1 MTNQNFD
8 YEWYKSSD
16 LCKRPAEKEVPK
28 KGEEGYSG
36 FYNYLYEAV
45 VDPTHR
51 LSTFDAGTGNG
62 KSYTLRQLIESMLR
76 SPEEYDRFEHIIYL
90 TPLKNGVDEQYNE
103 LLKEEDLRPFL
114 LRILTNDDMWQ
125 DDKGYVRS
133 LKKHSNSI
141 GDDLVRI
148 FDEKGLIT
156 KEKGKARILKEAA
169 NTARNAAN
177 SNDKFYMEAAKEKT
191 HEGDGVVISCLKE
204 YVKRLQTR
212 PKDSKAPTPE
222 QEKYRRY
229 LEEFTEK
236 DSRLKELYDM
246 KDDPPKE
253 EPGVDPVIPGPSD
266 LDKWIRGREEL
277 NKYKAVLSVMQEDES
292 MLEFIQLFTN
302 ILILA
307 KKVLF
312 MTTKKAF
319 YSFSTYI
326 PAPRQSLFNSPV
338 LLDNSLII
346 MDESDAQYQDL
357 LDCICRDAAGQ
368 SFDLASV
375 VEKLIFGFRNLK
387 EKFPKSF
394 EDSEKIIQDTLDKV
408 ENLTS
413 GNYHLGHAMRFAAI
427 SGSESSNWMCIPRN
441 EDQIISS
448 NNSWYIEYCE
458 KDNVNYLVPIIND
471 VTEGTGDAE
480 SIRLFE
486 KEKGLSQKTGVMYT
500 TFVMQLTKALN
511 IFRGAILKLIKAE
524 ASAENDADEHE
535 LMTQEKKIMSVLAFL
550 GISDTARNGGSS
562 EQNALASLIET
573 YSGKIYSDMNNNDS
587 FFVIHTKEEDE
598 LNLRIR
604 AYYVPRTPENI
615 IEQMLKS
622 GAHVM
627 LVSATAG
634 LRSPLC
640 NFDLRRIEEC
650 DVVHEPAKEQIDE
663 AVSYSQSRL
672 KYAGE
677 LKINDDIIVENA
689 EDTKEEELYNECAEN
704 WIDAAGKAP
713 DEQKIYEILERIK
726 EKRASGSNDNF
737 RGKQLLSLC
746 SDIARKIKRGCR
758 MSLMVLSFTCDPY
771 KEDIN
776 SLFEAADLENKYV
789 CRYASSKSLKNERE
803 GMQKDLDE
811 GKFLFLISAYQSLE
825 QGIDLKFEIDA
836 RDQSL
841 IALNDGAKK
850 RLEKARE
857 NKEKVLVDFDGFYLG
872 RLLSSGISLE
882 NDSEIP
888 GESGDESIVE
898 KVLRALIMIRSA
910 GKTGCI
916 DESQAEEV
924 IKVAMRGRERYPL
937 NVLESEEQEKLLI
950 PDLLRRIIQLTGR
963 INRSDIKFRNCD
975 IRISEENKKALD
987 EGKKHGRFER
997 IEDFFRDEGSLAIK
1011 TMHPII
1017 KRCMAALFSEEGARE
1032 LSDKEESRV
1041 SYVCRAS
1048 DEVERLFNGVFYG
1061 KRDSV
1066 ESRIR
1071 YEALSKTLLKPVIN
1085 GVDQDYLNGMIKNM
1099 LQNDNYGQEDD
1110 LDPETILSVKD
1121 WRKMYFRVKK
1131 LDFGGS
1137 RNTSDGYFAE
1147 VYEGANGVTKARNV
1161 WPEWDDVPVYKREFT
1176 RSISKKQIIVPPN
1189 MKDKLE
1195 EAGFSF
1201 SWDISG
1207 SDPYILTP
1215 EGFALYKGAIGEF
1228 IGHYYMSSYLYTPEG
1243 ELLNPEAL
1251 PYECAELMDQYQKI
1265 TMQDGRQYVLAVD
1278 YKNYQHGD
1286 TAARYDDRK
1295 KMKTL
1300 YREKMDSIASY
1311 FNCPVL
1317 GIELNTG
1324 AGNWEKYKKMSDKR
1338 IFELECGQ
1346 YCRFVTVSYIYTK
1359 DGKFDDEVRRQLN
1372 GIIDA
1377 PWR

>member
-8 YEWYKSSD
+8 PEWYRPSD
-16 LCKRPAEKEVPK
+16 LCKRPAERGVPK
-28 KGEEGYSG
+28 IGDEGYSG
-36 FYNYLYEAV
+36 FYNYLYGAV
-45 VDPTHR
+45 ADPTHR

-76 SPEEYDRFEHIIYL
+76 SPEEYNRFEHIIYL

-125 DDKGYVRS
+125 DEKGYARP

-141 GDDLVRI
+141 GDDLVGI
-148 FDEKGLIT
+148 FDKTGLFGANR
-156 KEKGKARILKEAA
+156 KGKARTLKEAA
-169 NTARNAAN
+169 SIARNAAE
-177 SNDKFYMEAAKEKT
+177 SDDRFYMETAKNKT
-191 HEGDGVVISCLKE
+191 REGDGIVVSCLKE
-204 YVKRLQTR
+204 YVKRLQVR
-212 PKDSKAPTPE
+212 SKNNESLTPE
-222 QEKYRRY
+222 QEKYRKY
-229 LEEFTEK
+229 LEEFIEN
-236 DSRLKELYDM
+236 DNRLKELYEI
-246 KDDPPKE
+246 KNDPPE
-253 EPGVDPVIPGPSD
+253 EDPEGEPVIPGASD
-266 LDKWIRGREEL
+266 IDKWIREREEL
-277 NKYKAVLSVMQEDES
+277 NRYKAVLSVMQDDEN
-292 MLEFIQLFTN
+292 MLEFLQLFTN

-326 PAPRQSLFNSPV
+326 PGPRQSLFNSSV

-357 LDCICRDAAGQ
+357 LDCICRDTAGRN
-368 SFDLASV
+368 FDLASV
-375 VEKLIFGFRNLK
+375 VEKLIIGFRDSK
-387 EKFPKSF
+387 KKFPDSF
-394 EDSEKIIQDTLDKV
+394 EGSEKIIQEALDKTRDLIP
-408 ENLTS
+408 E
-413 GNYHLGHAMRFAAI
+413 NYHLGHAMQFASI
-427 SGSESSNWMCIPRN
+427 TDTENESSNWMCIPRN

-448 NNSWYIEYCE
+448 NNSWYIGYCE
-458 KDNVNYLVPIIND
+458 KDNVNYLVPIID
-471 VTEGTGDAE
+471 SDTKDAE
-480 SIRLFE
+480 SIHSFE
-486 KEKGLSQKTGVMYT
+486 KEKGLSLETGVKYT
-500 TFVMQLTKALN
+500 TFVMHLTKALN
-511 IFRGAILKLIKAE
+511 IFRGAVLKLAKAE
-524 ASAENDADEHE
+524 KASENDVNEYE

-550 GISDTARNGGSS
+550 GISDTARNGGSG
-562 EQNALASLIET
+562 EQNALATLIET
-573 YSGKIYSDMNNNDS
+573 YSGKIYSDTNNNDS
-587 FFVIHTKEEDE
+587 FFMIYTKKEDD

-604 AYYVPRTPENI
+604 AYYVSRTPENI

-627 LVSATAG
+627 FVSATAG

-640 NFDLRRIEEC
+640 NFDIPRIEEEC
-650 DVVHEPAKEQIDE
+650 GAIHEPENEQIDE
-663 AVSYSQSRL
+663 AVSYSQSRIEYVNKL
-672 KYAGE
+672 DV
-677 LKINDDIIVENA
+677 NDDIIA
-689 EDTKEEELYNECAEN
+689 EDKDKDELYNECAESWMN
-704 WIDAAGKAP
+704 AAGETP
-713 DEQKIYEILERIK
+713 DEQKIHEILKRIE
-726 EKRASGSNDNF
+726 EKSTSGDSNQY
-737 RGKQLLSLC
+737 RGHQLLSLC
-746 SDIARKIKRGCR
+746 SDIARKIKLGCR
-758 MSLMVLSFTCDPY
+758 MSLMVLSFKCDLY
-771 KEDIN
+771 KEDFDE
-776 SLFEAADLENKYV
+776 LFEAADLEDKYV
-789 CRYASSKSLKNERE
+789 CRYASSGNLKDEKKVI
-803 GMQKDLDE
+803 QKYLNE
-811 GKFLFLISAYQSLE
+811 GKSVFLISAYQSLE
-825 QGIDLKFEIDA
+825 QGIDLKFKIDA
-836 RDQSL
+836 CDQSL
-841 IALNDGAKK
+841 VALNDGAKK
-850 RLEKARE
+850 RLENARE
-857 NKEKVLVDFDGFYLG
+857 NKDKVLVDFDGFYLG
-872 RLLSSGISLE
+872 RLRTSGISLE

-888 GESGDESIVE
+888 GESGDEIE
-898 KVLRALIMIRSA
+898 KILRALIIIRSA
-910 GKTGCI
+910 GRVGYIRKA
-916 DESQAEEV
+916 QEEEM
-924 IKVAMRGRERYPL
+924 IKAAMKGSRFPL
-937 NVLESEEQEKLLI
+937 KVLERDDLESYKRILI

-963 INRSDIKFRNCD
+963 INRSDIKFRTCD
-975 IRISEENKKALD
+975 VRISEENKKVLYG
-987 EGKKHGRFER
+987 ENIK
-997 IEDFFRDEGSLAIK
+997 DFFQDEGSLAIK

-1017 KRCMAALFSEEGARE
+1017 KRCMAALFSEEEVRE
-1032 LSDKEESRV
+1032 LSDKEESRA

-1066 ESRIR
+1066 ENRIR
-1071 YEALSKTLLKPVIN
+1071 YEALSKTLLKPIIN

-1099 LQNDNYGQEDD
+1099 LQNDNYGREDD

-1147 VYEGANGVTKARNV
+1147 IYSGKNGVTKARNV
-1161 WPEWDDVPVYKREFT
+1161 WPKWDDVPVCKREFT

-1265 TMQDGRQYVLAVD
+1265 TMQDGRQYILAVD

-1295 KMKTL
+1295 KMETL
-1300 YREKMDSIASY
+1300 YREKMDSIALY

-1359 DGKFDDEVRRQLN
+1359 DGKFNDEVRRQLN

>member
-1 MTNQNFD
+1 MNQNLD
-8 YEWYKSSD
+8 PEWYKSSD
-16 LCKRPAEKEVPK
+16 LCKRPTERGVPK

-36 FYNYLYEAV
+36 FYNYLYKAV

-125 DDKGYVRS
+125 DDKGYVRP
-133 LKKHSNSI
+133 LKRHSNSI

-148 FDEKGLIT
+148 FDEKGLFGT
-156 KEKGKARILKEAA
+156 NRKGKARTLKEAA
-169 NTARNAAN
+169 STARNAAK
-177 SNDKFYMEAAKEKT
+177 SGDRFYMETAKEKT
-191 HEGDGVVISCLKE
+191 REGDRIVVSCLKE
-204 YVKRLQTR
+204 YVKRLQVR
-212 PKDSKAPTPE
+212 PKKNESLTPE

-229 LEEFTEK
+229 LEKFTEN

-246 KDDPPKE
+246 KDDPPE
-253 EPGVDPVIPGPSD
+253 NDPAGEPVIPGPSD
-266 LDKWIRGREEL
+266 LDKWIREREEL
-277 NKYKAVLSVMQEDES
+277 NRYKVILSVMQEDEN

-302 ILILA
+302 IMILA

-326 PAPRQSLFNSPV
+326 PGPRQSLFNSSV

-357 LDCICRDAAGQ
+357 LDCICRDTAGRN
-368 SFDLASV
+368 FDLASV
-375 VEKLIFGFRNLK
+375 VEKLIIGFRDSK
-387 EKFPKSF
+387 KKFPDSF
-394 EDSEKIIQDTLDKV
+394 EGSEKIIQEALDKTRDLIP
-408 ENLTS
+408 E
-413 GNYHLGHAMRFAAI
+413 NYHLGHAIQFASI
-427 SGSESSNWMCIPRN
+427 TENESSNWMCIPRN
-441 EDQIISS
+441 EDRIITS
-448 NNSWYIEYCE
+448 NNSWYIGYCE
-458 KDNVNYLVPIIND
+458 KDNVNYLVPIID
-471 VTEGTGDAE
+471 SDTKDAE

-486 KEKGLSQKTGVMYT
+486 KEKGLSLETGVKYT
-500 TFVMQLTKALN
+500 TFVMHLTKALN
-511 IFRGAILKLIKAE
+511 IFRGAVLKLAKAE
-524 ASAENDADEHE
+524 KTSENDANEYE

-550 GISDTARNGGSS
+550 GISDTAKPGGSG
-562 EQNALASLIET
+562 EQNALATLIET
-573 YSGKIYSDMNNNDS
+573 YSGKIYSDTNNNDS
-587 FFVIHTKEEDE
+587 FFMIYTKKEDD

-604 AYYVPRTPENI
+604 AYYVSRTPENI

-627 LVSATAG
+627 FVSATAG

-640 NFDLRRIEEC
+640 NFDIPRIEEDC
-650 DVVHEPAKEQIDE
+650 GAIHEPENEQVDE
-663 AVSYSQSRL
+663 AVSYSQSRIE
-672 KYAGE
+672 YVNE
-677 LKINDDIIVENA
+677 LDINDDIIA
-689 EDTKEEELYNECAEN
+689 EDKDKDELYNECAEGWMN
-704 WIDAAGKAP
+704 VAGESP
-713 DEQKIYEILERIK
+713 DEQKIYEILKRIE
-726 EKRASGSNDNF
+726 EKSTSGDSSQY
-737 RGKQLLSLC
+737 RGHQLLSLC
-746 SDIARKIKRGCR
+746 SDIARKIKLGCR
-758 MSLMVLSFTCDPY
+758 ISLMVLSFKCDLY
-771 KEDIN
+771 KEDFN
-776 SLFEAADLENKYV
+776 DLFEAADLEDKYV
-789 CRYASSKSLKNERE
+789 CRYASSGNLKAERE
-803 GMQKDLDE
+803 AIQKDLDE
-811 GKFLFLISAYQSLE
+811 GKFVFLISAYQSLE
-825 QGIDLKFEIDA
+825 QGIDLKFKIDA
-836 RDQSL
+836 CDQNL
-841 IALNDGAKK
+841 VALNSGAKK
-850 RLEKARE
+850 RLEKARG

-872 RLLSSGISLE
+872 RLRNSGISLE
-882 NDSEIP
+882 TDSEIP
-888 GESGDESIVE
+888 GESGDEIE
-898 KVLRALIMIRSA
+898 KILRAIIITRSA
-910 GKTGCI
+910 GKMGHIRKT
-916 DESQAEEV
+916 QEEKM
-924 IKVAMRGRERYPL
+924 IKAAMKGSRFPL
-937 NVLESEEQEKLLI
+937 KVLERDDPESLKRILI

-975 IRISEENKKALD
+975 VRISEENKKVLD
-987 EGKKHGRFER
+987 EEN

-1017 KRCMAALFSEEGARE
+1017 KHCMAALFSEREVRE
-1032 LSDKEESRV
+1032 LSDREESRV

-1085 GVDQDYLNGMIKNM
+1085 GVDQEYLNGMTKDM
-1099 LQNDNYGQEDD
+1099 LQNDNYGQGDD

-1131 LDFGGS
+1131 LDFGD
-1137 RNTSDGYFAE
+1137 RWDTSGGYCAE
-1147 VYEGANGVTKARNV
+1147 IYSGNNGVTKVRNV

-1176 RSISKKQIIVPPN
+1176 RSICKKQIIVPPN

-1243 ELLNPEAL
+1243 DLLDPEAL

-1265 TMQDGRQYVLAVD
+1265 TMQDGRQYILAVD

-1295 KMKTL
+1295 KMENL
-1300 YREKMDSIASY
+1300 YRKKMDSIAAY

-1317 GIELNTG
+1317 GIELNAG
-1324 AGNWEKYKKMSDKR
+1324 AGNWEKYKKISDKG
-1338 IFELECGQ
+1338 IFELERGQ
-1346 YCRFVTVSYIYTK
+1346 YCRFVAVSYIYTK
-1359 DGKFDDEVRRQLN
+1359 DGKFDYEVRRQLN
-1372 GIIDA
+1372 DIIEDLFA
-1377 PWR
+1377 TQGGRAYA